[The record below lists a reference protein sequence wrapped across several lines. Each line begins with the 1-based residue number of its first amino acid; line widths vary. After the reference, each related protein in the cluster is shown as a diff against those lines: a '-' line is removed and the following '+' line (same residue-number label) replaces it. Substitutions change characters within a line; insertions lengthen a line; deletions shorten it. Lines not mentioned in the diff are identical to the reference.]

1 MNFIKK
7 HLSSFAFLYFILI
20 IYIFRGSLLLPYEGT
35 NSEEIAKEQAA
46 KRSILIEWGTASWSG
61 IILSSD
67 LSGTKILTIVHE
79 ESIKKINSSQ
89 AKEINI
95 ILEGGKKYKA
105 SVKRWNTCNEL
116 SILTIPSSTLS
127 NLQPIRLEPDSSKI
141 SERLFSFGHPLGLN
155 LHYAEGYLT
164 SKGNKIKPCGM
175 ITNGFSGGTI
185 PGQTGS
191 GIWNFKGELSG
202 MIVATSAYPIKT
214 SDKNG
219 NIIGSSTI
227 PITFLGRYIP
237 SYEIRSF
244 LQD

>member
-20 IYIFRGSLLLPYEGT
+20 IYIFRVNLLLPYEGT

-127 NLQPIRLEPDSSKI
+127 NLQPIRIESDSSKV
-141 SERLFSFGHPLGLN
+141 SERLFSFGHPLG
-155 LHYAEGYLT
+155 
-164 SKGNKIKPCGM
+164 
-175 ITNGFSGGTI
+175 
-185 PGQTGS
+185 
-191 GIWNFKGELSG
+191 
-202 MIVATSAYPIKT
+202 
-214 SDKNG
+214 
-219 NIIGSSTI
+219 
-227 PITFLGRYIP
+227 
-237 SYEIRSF
+237 
-244 LQD
+244 